1 MRVLRAFKEGLMR
14 FAIIAAGALAASA
27 VVLSGNTARADET
40 PTGVEVGL
48 RAGYAIPLGD
58 AAGGNP
64 STSLSNVFSGMI
76 PIQVDAGYRFTP
88 NMMVGAFFQYGIA
101 MLNTGNGSAFAG
113 CSQSGVSC
121 SGSDMMFGAQFHYH
135 LMPDQTID
143 PWAGVGIGYEIA
155 TANVSQ
161 GSVSG
166 SQTLS
171 GFQFFNLQIG
181 GDYKVMPNLG
191 IGPFV
196 MFSLGSYGSCN
207 ASSGG
212 QSASCPGYQS
222 GTHEWLTIG
231 IRGAY
236 DINL

>member
-1 MRVLRAFKEGLMR
+1 MR

-27 VVLSGNTARADET
+27 VVLSGNTARADAT

-101 MLNTGNGSAFAG
+101 SIASGSGSVGAA

-143 PWAGVGIGYEIA
+143 PWAGIGIGYEIA
-155 TANVSQ
+155 NFSASAGGQ
-161 GSVSG
+161 SAGESF
-166 SQTLS
+166 S
-171 GFQFFNLQIG
+171 GFQFVNLQVG

-191 IGPFV
+191 VGPFV
-196 MFSLGSYGSCN
+196 MFSLGEYSGCSFSGGLSGGGSCTIQN
-207 ASSGG
+207 TAM
-212 QSASCPGYQS
+212 
-222 GTHEWLTIG
+222 HEWLTFG

>member
-27 VVLSGNTARADET
+27 VVLSGNTARADAT
-40 PTGVEVGL
+40 PTGIEVGL
-48 RAGYAIPLGD
+48 RSGYAIPMGD
-58 AAGGNP
+58 AQGGSP
-64 STSLSNVFSGMI
+64 SVSLSDTISGVI
-76 PIQVDAGYRFTP
+76 PIWVDAGYRLNP

-101 MLNTGNGSAFAG
+101 IINSKAEGGG
-113 CSQSGVSC
+113 CGQSGVSC

-143 PWAGVGIGYEIA
+143 PWAGVGVGYEIA
-155 TANVSQ
+155 NASVSQ
-161 GSVSG
+161 NGTSLGSTS
-166 SQTLS
+166 LS

-191 IGPFV
+191 VGPFV
-196 MFSLGSYGSCN
+196 MFSLGQYSNCSTTPAGGS
-207 ASSGG
+207 
-212 QSASCPGYQS
+212 SANCPNYQS
-222 GTHEWLTIG
+222 GTHEWLTFG

>member
-1 MRVLRAFKEGLMR
+1 MR

-27 VVLSGNTARADET
+27 VVLSGNAARADAT

-48 RAGYAIPLGD
+48 RAGYGIPLGD

-76 PIQVDAGYRFTP
+76 PIQIDAGYRFTP

-101 MLNTGNGSAFAG
+101 SIASGGGTGTFGAA

-121 SGSDMMFGAQFHYH
+121 SGSDMTFGAQFHYH

-143 PWAGVGIGYEIA
+143 PWAGIGVGYEL
-155 TANVSQ
+155 ANVSVSQ
-161 GSVSG
+161 GGQSASLG
-166 SQTLS
+166 FS
-171 GFQFFNLQIG
+171 GFQFVNLQVG

-191 IGPFV
+191 VGPFV
-196 MFSLGSYGSCN
+196 QFSLGEFSSCSYGGA
-207 ASSGG
+207 ASSLG
-212 QSASCPGYQS
+212 SCSIQN
-222 GTHEWLTIG
+222 TAMHEWLQFG

>member
-27 VVLSGNTARADET
+27 VVLSGNTARADAT
-40 PTGVEVGL
+40 PTGIEVGL
-48 RAGYAIPLGD
+48 RSGYAIPMGD
-58 AAGGNP
+58 AAGGSP
-64 STSLSNVFSGMI
+64 STSLSNVFSGVI
-76 PIQVDAGYRFTP
+76 PIWVDAGYRFNP

-101 MLNTGNGSAFAG
+101 MLNTGSGSTLQG
-113 CSQSGVSC
+113 CGQNGVSC

-155 TANVSQ
+155 TANLSS
-161 GSVSG
+161 GNVSG
-166 SQTLS
+166 SQSLS

-196 MFSLGSYGSCN
+196 MFSLGSYGNCN
-207 ASSGG
+207 TSVGG
-212 QSASCPGYQS
+212 QSQSCPNYQS
-222 GTHEWLTIG
+222 GTHEWLTFG